1 MAEKLFT
8 EFPSVPKQVWE
19 DAIVKDLKGADY
31 QKKLVWRT
39 LEGFS
44 VQPYYR
50 AEDLKGLEGSNGVA
64 GVFPFVRGTKDDNN
78 WLIRQ
83 DYLVKQDFS
92 KANALALDGMM
103 KGVTAVGFDLS
114 ETENVTKADIEAL
127 LKGIE
132 LTCVEIN
139 FKGCKDIKVLESF
152 IAIADESNV
161 DKNKVNASFDYDP
174 LKRLNATGLYCGKCA
189 AETLAKAVGL
199 VKEYPNIRVIGVYA
213 YAFNDAGS
221 NLTQELAYGMNMG
234 SEYLNLLND
243 AGVCVDEAAK
253 RIKFTFSISGSY
265 FLEIAKF
272 RAARVL
278 WANIVKAYGAKDDS
292 NCKIKVHAVT
302 SAWNQTVY
310 DPYVNMLRDTT
321 EAMSGAIGGVDSME
335 VLPFDHAFRKP
346 DEFSNRIARNVQSLL
361 LDESHFNKVVDPAA
375 GSYYIEEL
383 TDAVAKTSWDL
394 FNEVENAGGYIEAF
408 KAEKIQGAV
417 KEISLKRDS
426 NIATRR
432 DTLLG
437 TNQFP
442 NFTEVADKDIT
453 KEVVTRKAAPVK
465 SGDMIGT
472 PLEVYRGAQAFE
484 ALRFATDN
492 AEKRP
497 TAFMVTYGNLAMCRA
512 RAQFACNFFAVAGF
526 NVVDNNKF
534 DSAEEGA
541 KAALEAKADIIV
553 ACSSDEEYADA
564 VPAIANIVGDKG
576 IVVVAGDPACKDE
589 LISKGIEHFISV
601 KSNVLETLKGYQ
613 TKLGIK

>member
-278 WANIVKAYGAKDDS
+278 WANIVKAYGAKDEN

>member
-278 WANIVKAYGAKDDS
+278 WANIVKAYGAKDDN

>member
-1 MAEKLFT
+1 
-8 EFPSVPKQVWE
+8 
-19 DAIVKDLKGADY
+19 
-31 QKKLVWRT
+31 
-39 LEGFS
+39 
-44 VQPYYR
+44 
-50 AEDLKGLEGSNGVA
+50 
-64 GVFPFVRGTKDDNN
+64 
-78 WLIRQ
+78 
-83 DYLVKQDFS
+83 
-92 KANALALDGMM
+92 
-103 KGVTAVGFDLS
+103 
-114 ETENVTKADIEAL
+114 
-127 LKGIE
+127 
-132 LTCVEIN
+132 
-139 FKGCKDIKVLESF
+139 
-152 IAIADESNV
+152 
-161 DKNKVNASFDYDP
+161 
-174 LKRLNATGLYCGKCA
+174 
-189 AETLAKAVGL
+189 
-199 VKEYPNIRVIGVYA
+199 
-213 YAFNDAGS
+213 
-221 NLTQELAYGMNMG
+221 
-234 SEYLNLLND
+234 
-243 AGVCVDEAAK
+243 
-253 RIKFTFSISGSY
+253 
-265 FLEIAKF
+265 
-272 RAARVL
+272 
-278 WANIVKAYGAKDDS
+278 
-292 NCKIKVHAVT
+292 
-302 SAWNQTVY
+302 
-310 DPYVNMLRDTT
+310 
-321 EAMSGAIGGVDSME
+321 ME

>member
-8 EFPSVPKQVWE
+8 EFPPVPTQTWE
-19 DAIVKDLKGADY
+19 EAIIKDLKGADY

-50 AEDLKGLEGSNGVA
+50 AEDLAKLENAKGTA

-83 DYLVKQDFS
+83 DYSVKDDFK

-114 ETENVTKADIEAL
+114 ETEKITKTNLKTL
-127 LKGIE
+127 LKGID

-139 FKGCKDIKVLESF
+139 FKGCKDLNLLKAFV
-152 IAIADESNV
+152 AIADEA
-161 DKNKVNASFDYDP
+161 KVKKSALNASFDYDP
-174 LKRLNATGLYCGKCA
+174 LKELNASGMYSKA
-189 AETLAKAVGL
+189 DAVKTLSKAIEL
-199 VKEYPNIRVIGVYA
+199 VKGYPNVRVIGVYA
-213 YAFNDAGS
+213 YAFNNAGS
-221 NLTQELAYGMNMG
+221 SLTQELAYGMNMG
-234 SEYLNLLND
+234 SEYLNILKE
-243 AGVCVDEAAK
+243 AGVKTDEAAS
-253 RIKFTFSISGSY
+253 RIKFTFSISGVY
-265 FLEIAKF
+265 FMEIAKF

-278 WANIVKAYGAKDDS
+278 WANIVKAYGARKTDS
-292 NCKIKVHAVT
+292 CKIKVHAVT

-310 DPYVNMLRDTT
+310 DPYVNMLRSTT

-335 VLPFDHAFRKP
+335 VLPFDNAYRKP

-383 TDAVAKTSWDL
+383 TDAVAKNSWDL
-394 FNEVENAGGYIEAF
+394 FNETENAGGYVESFA
-408 KAEKIQGAV
+408 AGKIQSAV
-417 KEISLKRDS
+417 KETSLKRDA
-426 NIATRR
+426 NIATRK

-442 NFTEVADKDIT
+442 NFTEVADKAVT
-453 KEVVTRKAAPVK
+453 KKVVTRKATPKKKA
-465 SGDMIGT
+465 GMLGA
-472 PLEVYRGAQAFE
+472 PLESYRGAQAFE
-484 ALRFATDN
+484 ALRFATDK
-492 AEKRP
+492 AKKRP
-497 TAFMVTYGNLAMCRA
+497 VAFMVTYGNLAMCRA

-526 NVVDNNKF
+526 QVVDNNKF
-534 DSAEEGA
+534 DSAEAGA
-541 KAALEAKADIIV
+541 KAAVKAKADIIV
-553 ACSSDEEYADA
+553 ACSSDEEYAEA
-564 VPAIANIVGDKG
+564 VPAIAKIVGKKG

-589 LISKGIEHFISV
+589 LTAKGIDHFISV
-601 KSNVLETLKGYQ
+601 RSNVLETLKEYQ
-613 TKLGIK
+613 KNLGI

>member
-8 EFPSVPKQVWE
+8 EFPPVPKQIWE
-19 DAIVKDLKGADY
+19 EAIVKDLKGADY

-50 AEDLKGLEGSNGVA
+50 AEDMKNLGETSGVA

-83 DYLVKQDFS
+83 DYLVQQDFS

-114 ETENVTKADIEAL
+114 ETESVTKADLKAL
-127 LKGIE
+127 LKDIE

-139 FKGCKDIKVLESF
+139 FKGCKDLTLLESF

-174 LKRLNATGLYCGKCA
+174 LKRLNATGLYCNKCA
-189 AETLAKAVGL
+189 AENLAKAIGL
-199 VKEYPNIRVIGVYA
+199 VKDYPCIRVIGVYA

-234 SEYLNLLND
+234 SEYLNLLSD
-243 AGVCVDEAAK
+243 ANISADEAAK
-253 RIKFTFSISGSY
+253 RIKFTFSISGNY

-278 WANIVKAYGAKDDS
+278 WANIVKAYGAKDDN
-292 NCKIKVHAVT
+292 NCKIKIHAVT

-335 VLPFDHAFRKP
+335 VLPFDHAFRKA

-394 FNEVENAGGYIEAF
+394 FNDVENAGGYVEAF

-426 NIATRR
+426 NIATRK

-453 KEVVTRKAAPVK
+453 KEVVTRKPAPVK

-472 PLEVYRGAQAFE
+472 PLDSYRGAQAFE

-492 AEKRP
+492 AAKRP

-553 ACSSDEEYADA
+553 ACSSDEEYAEA
-564 VPAIANIVGDKG
+564 VPAIAGIVGDKG

-601 KSNVLETLKGYQ
+601 RSNVLETLKGYQ
-613 TKLGIK
+613 NKLGIK

>member
-278 WANIVKAYGAKDDS
+278 WANIVKAYGAKDDN

-321 EAMSGAIGGVDSME
+321 EAMSGALGGVDSME